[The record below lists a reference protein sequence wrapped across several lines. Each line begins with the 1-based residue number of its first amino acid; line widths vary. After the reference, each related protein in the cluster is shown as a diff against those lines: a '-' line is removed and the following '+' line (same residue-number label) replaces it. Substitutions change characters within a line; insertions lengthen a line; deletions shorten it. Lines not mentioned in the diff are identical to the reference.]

1 MKIKRP
7 NGWSP
12 ALAVCAGLLVL
23 IACRHQRGSQEID
36 LGDGG
41 YPPEVNR
48 IIMLHCSQTAAG
60 GGCHNAYGAVNSA
73 GLRLDTW
80 NLMFDGTR
88 HGAVVVPFDTLNSPL
103 LHYIN
108 IDSNLG
114 SIALPTMP
122 YNQKPLSRDEY
133 LTLRNWIGR
142 GAPDRNGNIPFA
154 ENPES
159 RQKIYITNQSSDV
172 VSVVDAQRRVIMRN
186 IPVGVS
192 PAVESPHCIRLSE
205 DGQYAYVCFLG
216 GDVVQ
221 KIDTKTD
228 QVVGQVQISN
238 GGSQWNVLLISKDGS
253 KLMVSDLARGW
264 MRLIRTTD
272 MHVLAS
278 VGSDAVP
285 LSPFTSPH
293 GMAALPGFDT
303 LYMTGQYGNTVFKFT
318 PDFRFIKYISIDG
331 TPSNYNTNTRDPHEI
346 MLTPDDSKYFLTC
359 EASAEVR
366 VMDAHADTLIAVL
379 PVGTKPQEMALSR
392 TKPYLFVTCMEANST
407 VPGAKGSVVVINYE
421 TMEIMKTIYGPF
433 WQPHGIAVDDAGGT
447 FYVVST
453 NIGGPFSGHNHT
465 NSSGK
470 SGWYSVY
477 DLNTLELASNSQYEL
492 LAQPY
497 SADSRM
503 K

>member
-1 MKIKRP
+1 MNLLRP
-7 NGWSP
+7 TGWSFVLT
-12 ALAVCAGLLVL
+12 ACAAFLLL
-23 IACRHQRGSQEID
+23 IACKHQRSIPDVEVA
-36 LGDGG
+36 DGG
-41 YPPEVNR
+41 YPAEVNH
-48 IIMLHCSQTAAG
+48 IIINHCTQSPSG
-60 GGCHNAYGAVNSA
+60 GGCHNAFGAVNSA

-88 HGAVVVPFDTLNSPL
+88 HGAVVVPFDTVNSPL

-122 YNQKPLSRDEY
+122 YNQQPLPQADY
-133 LTLRNWIGR
+133 LTIRNWIAR
-142 GAPDRNGNIPFA
+142 GAPDKNGNIPFA
-154 ENPES
+154 DNPVG
-159 RQKIYITNQSSDV
+159 RQKIYITNQSDDI
-172 VSVVDAQRRVIMRN
+172 VSVVDAARHVIMRN

-192 PAVESPHCIRLSE
+192 PDIESPHCVRVSGN
-205 DGQYAYVCFLG
+205 GQEAYVCFLG

-228 QVVGQVQISN
+228 KITGQVQISN
-238 GGSQWNVLLISKDGS
+238 GGCQWNVLLISPDGS

-264 MRLIRTTD
+264 MRLIRTSD
-272 MHVLAS
+272 MQVIAS

-293 GMAALPGFDT
+293 GMATLPGFDT

-318 PDFRFIKYISIDG
+318 PDFQYIKYLSIDG
-331 TPSNYNTNTRDPHEI
+331 TPHHYNASTLDPHEI
-346 MLTPDDSKYFLTC
+346 MLSPDNSKYFLTC

-366 VMDAHADTLIAVL
+366 VMDAHADTLIAVI

-392 TKPYLFVTCMEANST
+392 NKPYLFVTCMEANSPT
-407 VPGAKGSVVVINYE
+407 PGAKGSVVVIDYK
-421 TMEIMKTIYGPF
+421 TLQVVKTIYGPF
-433 WQPHGIAVDDAGGT
+433 WQPHGIAVDDMNNT
-447 FYVVST
+447 MYVVST

-465 NSSGK
+465 KTSGK
-470 SGWYSVY
+470 AGWYSIY
-477 DLNTLELASNSQYEL
+477 DLNTLDELSTSQFEL
-492 LAQPY
+492 LSQPY
-497 SADSRM
+497 SADSRF

>member
-1 MKIKRP
+1 MKRKGLKLWRC
-7 NGWSP
+7 
-12 ALAVCAGLLVL
+12 ALVACAAMLVL
-23 IACRHQRGSQEID
+23 IACKHQRGVPDIGVD
-36 LGDGG
+36 DGG

-48 IIMLHCSQTAAG
+48 IVMLHCSTGALG
-60 GGCHNAYGAVNSA
+60 GGCHNAYGAINAA
-73 GLRLDTW
+73 GLRLDSW

-108 IDSNLG
+108 IDSSLG

-122 YNQKPLSRDEY
+122 YNQKPLSRDEF
-133 LTLRNWIGR
+133 LTLRNWIAR
-142 GAPDRNGNIPFA
+142 GAPDKNGNIPFA
-154 ENPES
+154 ENAAD
-159 RQKIYITNQSSDV
+159 RQKIYITNQASDV

-186 IPVGVS
+186 IPVGIS
-192 PAVESPHCIRLSE
+192 DAVESPHCIRLSE
-205 DGQYAYVCFLG
+205 DGQFAYVCFLG
-216 GDVVQ
+216 GDAVQ

-228 QVVGQVQISN
+228 RVVGQVQISN
-238 GGSQWNVLLISKDGS
+238 GGSQWNVLLISKDGT

-264 MRLIRTTD
+264 MRLIRTAD
-272 MHVLAS
+272 MQVLAS
-278 VGSDAVP
+278 VGSDAVS

-331 TPSNYNTNTRDPHEI
+331 APSNYNTNTRDPHEI
-346 MLTPDDSKYFLTC
+346 MLAPDNSKYFLTC

-366 VMDAHADTLIAVL
+366 VMDAHTDTLIAVL

-392 TKPYLFVTCMEANST
+392 SKPYLFVTCMEANST
-407 VPGAKGSVVVINYE
+407 VPGAKGSVVVINYQ
-421 TMEIMKTIYGPF
+421 TLEIVKTIYGPF
-433 WQPHGIAVDDAGGT
+433 WQPHGIAVDNENGT

-465 NSSGK
+465 KSSGK
-470 SGWYSVY
+470 AGWYSIY

-492 LAQPY
+492 LSQPY
-497 SADSRM
+497 SADVRM